1 MKQHHTLQPKLR
13 FPEFEEEW
21 LEFKFKD
28 LYEFKSTNSFS
39 RDKLNYEIYNVKN
52 IHYGDIHVKF
62 KTLFDITKE
71 NVPYINEEIDI
82 SKISEDNYLKEGD
95 VIIADASENYD
106 DIGKAIEIINL
117 NNEKVISGLHTFLAR
132 KISDINYNG
141 FISYV
146 FKTKIYRHQI
156 YKIAQGTKVL
166 SLSSNRVANLNLNI
180 PSLPEQQKIADYL
193 STIDNKINLLEE
205 KKAQLA
211 LYKKAMMQ
219 KLFSQE
225 IRFKPSE
232 AEALEAYP
240 EWEEKRLGEVVSL
253 KGGYAFKS
261 DLFKENGVS
270 IMRISNISNNNI
282 YIDENNMVYYD
293 DFKISNSYKVFTGEL
308 LIALSG
314 ATTGKASIY
323 NLENF
328 SYVNQRVGV
337 FKSINKCYYNFIV
350 QYIFSSS
357 FTKELKKMLVAGAQ
371 PNISTSEIESIILNM
386 PTSEKEQ
393 QKIADFLSAIDES
406 IEKVTE
412 QISQTQSFKKA
423 MLQQMFV

>member
-1 MKQHHTLQPKLR
+1 MKQQHKLQPKLR
-13 FPEFEEEW
+13 FPEFEGDWDKSNLGNISKKPKYGLNSSATEYDGINGYLRITDIDESSN
-21 LEFKFKD
+21 KFIKD
-28 LYEFKSTNSFS
+28 KLTSPDSFS
-39 RDKLNYEIYNVKN
+39 DEFLLKEWDLIFTRTGASTGKSYLY
-52 IHYGDIHVKF
+52 
-62 KTLFDITKE
+62 TKE
-71 NVPYINEEIDI
+71 DGKLYFAGFLIKFSLKDICNDKFVFYQTKLVRYSKWVKIMSMRSGQPGINSEEYSTLDI
-82 SKISEDNYLKEGD
+82 IL
-95 VIIADASENYD
+95 
-106 DIGKAIEIINL
+106 
-117 NNEKVISGLHTFLAR
+117 
-132 KISDINYNG
+132 
-141 FISYV
+141 
-146 FKTKIYRHQI
+146 
-156 YKIAQGTKVL
+156 
-166 SLSSNRVANLNLNI
+166 

-193 STIDNKINLLEE
+193 STIDTKINLLEE

-225 IRFKPSE
+225 IRFKPTQCHTE
-232 AEALEAYP
+232 PVEVEPVEVELMETYP

-406 IEKVTE
+406 
-412 QISQTQSFKKA
+412 
-423 MLQQMFV
+423 

>member
-1 MKQHHTLQPKLR
+1 MKQQHTLQPKLR
-13 FPEFEEEW
+13 FPEFEGDW
-21 LEFKFKD
+21 IKFKFKE
-28 LYEFKSTNSFS
+28 LYEFKSTNSLS
-39 RDKLNYEIYNVKN
+39 RDKLNYENHNVKN

-71 NVPYINEEIDI
+71 DVPYVNEEIDL
-82 SKISEDNYLKEGD
+82 SKVSEDSYLKEGD

-132 KISDINYNG
+132 KISDLNYNG

-146 FKTKIYRHQI
+146 FRTKIYRHQI

-225 IRFKPSE
+225 IRFKDNNGNDF
-232 AEALEAYP
+232 P
-240 EWEEKRLGEVVSL
+240 EWEEKRLEDVFTVTRGQVLAVS
-253 KGGYAFKS
+253 KMKINSDNIFKYPVYS
-261 DLFKENGVS
+261 SQTRDNGLTGFYDEYLYQDAITWTTDGANAGTVLFRRGKFYCTNVCGVL
-270 IMRISNISNNNI
+270 ISNEGNSNNCI
-282 YIDENNMVYYD
+282 AEMINM
-293 DFKISNSYKVFTGEL
+293 
-308 LIALSG
+308 IA
-314 ATTGKASIY
+314 KKY
-323 NLENF
+323 V
-328 SYVNQRVGV
+328 SYVGNPKLMNNVMAKIKIY
-337 FKSINKCYYNFIV
+337 FPSV
-350 QYIFSSS
+350 Q
-357 FTKELKKMLVAGAQ
+357 
-371 PNISTSEIESIILNM
+371 
-386 PTSEKEQ
+386 EQ

-406 IEKVTE
+406 IEKVNE
-412 QISQTQSFKKA
+412 QITQTQSFKKA